1 MMNRHMFYSAMMILP
16 GLCLTATAQPESGAA
31 SPDSSQQQQP
41 KLEACEIGSIRNLH
55 RLGRIYLAGQPS
67 PDDFRKAK
75 QDEGIRTVVNLRM
88 AVEQLGTDQAADLK
102 RLGIEYHHFPFGTP
116 DSLTDD
122 IFDRSR
128 ALIADRR
135 KHPVLMHCA
144 SANRVGAIW
153 LVHRVLDDKLTYE
166 KALDEAHEVG
176 LRFPPYEEKA
186 KAYIERQL
194 AKQRENEKRLAAIAD
209 EWQYPNITEDFGGGA
224 TGSIHNSV
232 KICDDPYGKV
242 WEFYA
247 RKCGFE
253 QEFSEKHLHRTVRS
267 EGRTTYLLDDHPRAA
282 DGKPS
287 RLRTFFVCNA
297 PEHTVSVLIVP
308 EADQAPPRVYMTIS
322 LR

>member
-1 MMNRHMFYSAMMILP
+1 MMNRHLICSAMMVFT
-16 GLCLTATAQPESGAA
+16 GACLTATAQPPSA
-31 SPDSSQQQQP
+31 SPEGSKQPP

-55 RLGRIYLAGQPS
+55 RLGRIFLAGQPS
-67 PDDFRKAK
+67 ADDFRKAK
-75 QDEGIRTVVNLRM
+75 EDEGIRTVVNLRM
-88 AVEQLGTDQAADLK
+88 AIEQLGTDQAADLK

-116 DSLTDD
+116 DSLTDE
-122 IFDRSR
+122 IFNRSR
-128 ALIADRR
+128 AVIADRK
-135 KHPVLMHCA
+135 KHPVMMHCA

-194 AKQRENEKRLAAIAD
+194 AKLRENHERLGDITD
-209 EWQYPNITEDFGGGA
+209 EWKYPNFTHAFGGGA
-224 TGSIHNSV
+224 TGSIRNSV
-232 KICDDPYGKV
+232 RVCEDPYGKV

-253 QEFSEKHLHRTVRS
+253 QTFSEIDLYRTVRS

-282 DGKPS
+282 DGKLS

-297 PEHTVSVLIVP
+297 PEYAVSVLIVP
-308 EADQAPPRVYMTIS
+308 EDDKALSRVYLTIS